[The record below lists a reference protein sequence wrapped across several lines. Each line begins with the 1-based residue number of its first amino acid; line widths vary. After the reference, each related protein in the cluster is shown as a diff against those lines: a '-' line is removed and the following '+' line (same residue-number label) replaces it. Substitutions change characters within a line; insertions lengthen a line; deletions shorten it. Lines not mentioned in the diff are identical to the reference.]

1 MKKPTAKKTSRPAKA
16 AKPAP
21 RAKKSELAAPPP
33 RPKAGRIDPALIEQ
47 IGEIANRLGLGE
59 VEVQHDDLRIR
70 ISRHSAS
77 FAAMASH
84 AAPVAHAPAALQSPA
99 PAPAAAAPSQAFSS
113 APAAPAHD
121 HPGALKSPM
130 VGTAYLRPSP
140 NDKAF
145 VEIGSTVKAGD
156 KILLVEAMKTFNE
169 IVAPRSGTVTALMVE
184 DGQPVEYGQILAIIE

>member
-1 MKKPTAKKTSRPAKA
+1 MKKPTAKKASRPAKA

-70 ISRHSAS
+70 ISRHSAN

-84 AAPVAHAPAALQSPA
+84 AAPVPHAPVALQA
-99 PAPAAAAPSQAFSS
+99 PAPAAAAHSQAFSF